1 MNNAAFGKAI
11 ENERKHGHVNL
22 ATAKAEKEKTFSE
35 VITNSGE
42 KNKDNH
48 D

>member
-22 ATAKAEKEKTFSE
+22 ATAKAEKGIIQCQNQTVMKENLF
-35 VITNSGE
+35 
-42 KNKDNH
+42 
-48 D
+48 